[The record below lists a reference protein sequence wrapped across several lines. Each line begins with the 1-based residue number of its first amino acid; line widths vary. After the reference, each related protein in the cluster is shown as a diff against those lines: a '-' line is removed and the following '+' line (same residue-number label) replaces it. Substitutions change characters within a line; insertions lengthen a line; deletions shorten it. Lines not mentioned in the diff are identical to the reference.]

1 MGNLYAESGL
11 NPKNLQNSYEKKLNH
26 TNESYT
32 EAVDNKSYNNFVRDA
47 AGYGLAQWTYWTRK
61 KNLLTFARQSNTSI
75 GDLNM
80 QLDFLMRELSTGYKD
95 LLNCLKTTN
104 SIKEAS
110 NRVLLDF
117 ERPADQS
124 LKVQKKRASYGQDY
138 YDRLVLKKKKKILPL
153 GWLKR

>member
-26 TNESYT
+26 TDESYT
-32 EAVDNKSYNNFVRDA
+32 KAVDNKSYNNFVRDA

-61 KNLLTFARQSNTSI
+61 KNLLTFARQSNVSI

-80 QLDFLMRELSTGYKD
+80 QLDFLIRELSTGYKD
-95 LLNCLKTTN
+95 LLNYLKTTN
-104 SIKEAS
+104 SVKEAS

-117 ERPADQS
+117 ERPIDQS

-138 YDRLVLKKKKKILPL
+138 YDRLALKKKKKILPL